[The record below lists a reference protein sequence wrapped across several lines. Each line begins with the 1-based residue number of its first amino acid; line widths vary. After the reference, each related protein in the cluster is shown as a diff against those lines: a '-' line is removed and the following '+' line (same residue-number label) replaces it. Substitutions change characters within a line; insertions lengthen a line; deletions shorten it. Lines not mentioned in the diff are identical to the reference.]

1 MPVAPDIATLYAYES
16 EILPGWVTV
25 LKNRGLNAFVEFS
38 DETKETPFI
47 DVFLDHIVPTNHQ
60 HFHSD
65 QRLYWDAWIGWIIH
79 KVYTQRGTNSS
90 QQAPILKEIRTAAFD
105 FVDTLDDT
113 ILQYHN
119 FLIIKE
125 SPHGSGLRQG
135 VDHQLNLDWSELPF
149 EVQFAVR
156 ADAWP

>member
-79 KVYTQRGTNSS
+79 KVYTQRGTNSD

-125 SPHGSGLRQG
+125 SPHGPGLRQG